1 MQVLGGGIHDDAG
14 VALTIESLDEYGTIL
29 IKLGV
34 AIEEDLAQKARR
46 ES

>member
-1 MQVLGGGIHDDAG
+1 MQVLGGGIDDDTS
-14 VALTIESLDEYGTIL
+14 VALTIKSLDEYGTIL
-29 IKLGV
+29 IKLEV